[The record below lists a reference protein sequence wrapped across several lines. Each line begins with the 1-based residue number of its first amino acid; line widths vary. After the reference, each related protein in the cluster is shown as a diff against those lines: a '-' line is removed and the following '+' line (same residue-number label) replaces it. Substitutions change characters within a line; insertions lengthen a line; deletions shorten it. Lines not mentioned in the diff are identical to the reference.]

1 MGTVIL
7 GIIVFLVLAFVV
19 YKLSTYVM
27 LINRS
32 FKTEEYTYG
41 DVNSS
46 KKALVLYAPSMH
58 DSVDI
63 IKKNTVDKLVSKG
76 FSVKVNFPYEDLVYN
91 YNDFDVICYISP
103 VYMSKVSSAL
113 CEVMASSNYIKKKVF
128 IISVG
133 QNMDKKEELN
143 YMKGLIEKDN
153 EFSLI
158 KLKKD
163 ELKKLNDFIE
173 GALL

>member
-1 MGTVIL
+1 MVTVIL
-7 GIIVFLVLAFVV
+7 GVIVFVILILVI
-19 YKLSTYVM
+19 YKLNTY
-27 LINRS
+27 LRIINRK
-32 FKTEEYTYG
+32 FKSEEYSYG
-41 DVNSS
+41 KSDSI
-46 KKALVLYAPSMH
+46 KKALILYAPSMH
-58 DSVDI
+58 DSVSI
-63 IKKNTVDKLVSKG
+63 IKQNVVDKLVSKG
-76 FSVKVNFPYEDLVYN
+76 FMVNVNFPYQEVIYDY
-91 YNDFDVICYISP
+91 DKFDVICYITP

-113 CEVMASSNYIKKKVF
+113 CEAMVSSSYIKKKVF

-133 QNMDKKEELN
+133 QYMDKKEELN
-143 YMKGLIEKDN
+143 YMKGLIDKDN